1 MKPMSS
7 EPIVRRKYK
16 IFLESRGMAKEEEG
30 KKAINGGENIVKECH
45 AVLIILD
52 RFNLRRWRREL

>member
-30 KKAINGGENIVKECH
+30 KKAINGGENIVKECY